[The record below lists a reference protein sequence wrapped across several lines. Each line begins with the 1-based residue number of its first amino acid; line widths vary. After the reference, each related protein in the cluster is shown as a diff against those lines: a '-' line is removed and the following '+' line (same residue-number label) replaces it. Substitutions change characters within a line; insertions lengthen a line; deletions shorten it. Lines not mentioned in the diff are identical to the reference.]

1 MKEKQHIRPKFAQR
15 FLTWFLRDDL
25 AEEVQGDLE
34 EQFYASLKNSSI
46 SRAKI
51 KYWYQVLNYL
61 RPFAVTKAS
70 QTFLPNYA
78 MFRNYFKIS
87 IRNLFKQKL
96 YAAINIGGLAVGLT
110 CFILIFLFVQHE
122 LSYDRCYENADRIYR
137 INYQYQPDE
146 LHYYPGMEYSA
157 STPANMGS
165 TLIQEFP
172 EVVAA
177 TAIDKQTALI
187 GFDEEDHYLEE
198 GFLVD
203 PHFLEVFNY
212 DFIAGN
218 PTTALDEPKS
228 IVLTESLASR
238 IFGEMI
244 PLGQTVI
251 YQNGDFFGVQAVEQ
265 SEDPYTVTGVIKDPP
280 VNTSFQF
287 TFIASIL
294 SDRDY
299 IEAVN
304 EPSKGWSSVYTFII
318 LSNESNLSQFEEKLD
333 GVVDKNIEE
342 HEKYTLQPLTAIY
355 LQSNVKD
362 SLGIHGNPK
371 YIYLFSAIAVIV
383 LLLACANYM
392 NLAIARSVNRG
403 REVGLRKVVG
413 ARRQQLIF
421 QFLGESVLITFL
433 ALLLALG
440 LTVLVLPTFGSVI
453 ERPLEIS
460 FLENSLLLPGLFI
473 LVLIVGIISGSYPA
487 LYMSSLR
494 PFLVLKG
501 KIENRAKGFKLQK
514 SLIVMQ
520 YVVSIILVIG
530 SIVIYRQLQ
539 FIQNKEL
546 GYEKDHIITIASR
559 DNNVNDKFDV
569 IREELLQNSQVI
581 AVTKSGQLPTNI
593 RGWSPLKDPENDT
606 TESKTLLYRSLVY
619 YDFLQVFGIQ
629 LIAGRDFSREIRS
642 DMSNVCMINETA
654 AKALGW
660 TPEEAIGEEIGAF
673 PVIGI
678 VKDFHMHSMH
688 EPIQPLI
695 LILEYRR
702 GTNISLKV
710 RPEQISETIVF
721 IEKTF
726 KKYSPYPLEYSFLDD
741 RFDELYKSE
750 MKLGGIF
757 GFFTVLSILIASL
770 GIFGMAAFSTGQRTK
785 EIGIRKVLG
794 ATFRSIMLLLS
805 KDYLMLVVMAFFIV
819 LPFAWYI
826 IDQWLQDFA
835 YKINIEW
842 WIFALAGILTL
853 LIAYLAIGYQSIKA
867 AFINPVDSLTSVRS
881 IGLE

>member
-238 IFGEMI
+238 IFGSTDA
-244 PLGQTVI
+244 LGKTVI
-251 YQNGDFFGVQAVEQ
+251 YQNGNFFGAKAVEQ
-265 SEDPYTVTGVIKDPP
+265 DKHPYTVTAVIKDPP
-280 VNTSFQF
+280 ENISFQF

-294 SDRDY
+294 SKKSY
-299 IEAVN
+299 NEAIN
-304 EPSKGWSSVYTFII
+304 RSTWGGKSLFTFIV
-318 LSNESNLSQFEEKLD
+318 LSDESDPQNIEEKLA
-333 GVVDKNIEE
+333 GAL
-342 HEKYTLQPLTAIY
+342 EKYTEEDQKYALQPLNEIY

-362 SLGIHGNPK
+362 DLGLQGSPK
-371 YIYLFSAIAVIV
+371 YIYLFSAIALIV

-392 NLAIARSVNRG
+392 NLAIARSVNRAK
-403 REVGLRKVVG
+403 EVGLRKVIG
-413 ARRQQLIF
+413 AMRRQLIF
-421 QFLGESVLITFL
+421 QFLGESILITFL
-433 ALLLALG
+433 ALILALG
-440 LTVLVLPTFGSVI
+440 MTLLVLPIFSNVI
-453 ERPLEIS
+453 ERSLTLS
-460 FLENSLLLPGLFI
+460 FSENKILLPGLFI
-473 LVLIVGIISGSYPA
+473 LVLVVGLISGSYPA

-501 KIENRAKGFKLQK
+501 KIENRAKGINLQK
-514 SLIVMQ
+514 SLLVLQ
-520 YVVSIILVIG
+520 YAVSIILVIG

-559 DNNVNDKFDV
+559 DNNVQDKFDI
-569 IREELLQNSQVI
+569 IRDELLQNPQII

-593 RGWSPLKDPENDT
+593 RGYYPLREINDSTKDA
-606 TESKTLLYRSLVY
+606 TLMYRSLVY
-619 YDFLQVFGIQ
+619 YDFLEVFGIQ